1 MSRSVARVVLVVLMA
16 AALPAV
22 ARAQFPRKPALPKV
36 RLPGGSGGSAAKPVT
51 YDETVLELTPARLDA
66 ALRAFAVEQREGPR
80 IAAGYRRREASYQQ
94 ALREWTAR
102 DSARKAQQAAASD
115 CTRRATAGDQAQA
128 QQQAQSMQA
137 RMNDPAVKARMKDL
151 QARMQAAGQRQDMN
165 TVMALSD
172 TLRHLMGAGDA
183 NQMMQAQQARMGQA
197 EQKCGVDTMRAGA
210 AAAAADTEP
219 TPPANPRD
227 SVFVLAGAAGGFTPR
242 QYAMVRERVL
252 GYLSVDEDKLRASS
266 WAFSQ
271 GELDALRARRE
282 KLGAYQPMLA
292 AE

>member
-1 MSRSVARVVLVVLMA
+1 MSRSVARVALVVLMA

-51 YDETVLELTPARLDA
+51 YDATVLELTPARLDA
-66 ALRAFAVEQREGPR
+66 ALRAFAAEQREGPR
-80 IAAGYRRREASYQQ
+80 IAAGYRQREASYQQ

-115 CTRRATAGDQAQA
+115 CTRRATTGDQAQA

-172 TLRHLMGAGDA
+172 TLRQLMGVGDA

-197 EQKCGVDTMRAGA
+197 EQQCGVDTSRA
-210 AAAAADTEP
+210 AAAAAASDTEP

-252 GYLSVDEDKLRASS
+252 GFLSVDEDRLRASS

-282 KLGAYQPMLA
+282 KLGAYQSMLA